1 MTVIKSKPISVLLVS
16 ESPLVIFGLQRLL
29 EPRHPAIAV
38 AGTVTSRNVALMA
51 TQDPQL
57 NVALIDIDGS
67 IGVELVNEVVS
78 AHTCRVLV
86 MTATTDPAVIDA
98 AVAFGASG
106 IVRNTDP
113 VDVYVKALERV
124 AEGELWLDRATTGRI
139 FLQMSR
145 SKNGKGQEQNPE
157 QTRLEK
163 LTRKERMTVAEIGRD
178 AGASSQEIAE
188 RLHISEST
196 LRNHLTSIYAKLEL
210 SNRVELYAFAQRNL
224 T

>member
-1 MTVIKSKPISVLLVS
+1 MTVIKTKPVSVLLIS

-29 EPRHPAIAV
+29 EIKHPAIV
-38 AGTVTSRNVALMA
+38 VVGTVISRDTAVIA
-51 TQDPQL
+51 TKDPQL
-57 NVALIDIDGS
+57 DVALIDIDGS
-67 IGVELVNEVVS
+67 MGVELVNEVVS

-113 VDVYVKALERV
+113 VDTYVKALERV

-145 SKNGKGQEQNPE
+145 SKNGKGKEQNPE
-157 QTRLEK
+157 LARLEK
-163 LTRKERMTVAEIGRD
+163 LTPKERKTVAEVGRD
-178 AGASSQEIAE
+178 AGASSQDIAA
-188 RLHISEST
+188 RLHISEHT

-210 SNRVELYAFAQRNL
+210 SSRVELYAFAKRNL
-224 T
+224 A